1 MRPALALVIATLLWF
16 VAGVAAAIY
25 SPLLLLWYG
34 LGGGLLL
41 LVLLDLGLLWL
52 TPAIT
57 AKRSVSG
64 SLPVGV
70 ASQVHLQFTNTGRR
84 KVTLAVFDHHP
95 AACEIEDLPQRITLA
110 AQGWGQVTY
119 RLQPLERGEQ
129 QFGKIQT
136 LISSPLRFWRRSRLL
151 GEIEKVRIYPNFA
164 AIAKYALFATD
175 NRLSQLGIRK
185 RRRRGEGLDFHQLR
199 EYRLGDALRQIDW
212 KATSRI
218 KRLISREYQD
228 ERDQQIVFMIDCGRR
243 MLAKD
248 SELSHFDH
256 ALNAVLLLSY
266 VALRQGDAVGFLAFA
281 GMDRFL
287 PPLKGAPA
295 INAVL
300 NSVYDLQ
307 ASTHAP
313 DYARAATEL
322 LKRLRKRSLVVIIT
336 NLRDEDAEELRP
348 AVSLLR
354 RQHLVILASLQESVL
369 NQVVEQPVYDF
380 HDAVRLASTDL
391 YLEERRLAH
400 EEMKHYGVM
409 VLDVEPQV
417 LPVTLVNRYLDIKL
431 SGQL

>member
-1 MRPALALVIATLLWF
+1 MRPALGLVIATLVWF
-16 VAGVAAAIY
+16 AVGIAAAIY
-25 SPLLLLWYG
+25 TPLLLIWYG
-34 LGGGLLL
+34 LGGILLL
-41 LVLLDLGLLWL
+41 LVLLDVWLLWL

-70 ASQVHLQFTNTGRR
+70 MSQVQLQFTNTGRS
-84 KVTLAVFDHHP
+84 KVRLAVFDHHP
-95 AACEIEDLPQRITLA
+95 AQSEIEDLPQYTTLTA
-110 AQGWGQVTY
+110 HGWSQLHY
-119 RLQPLERGEQ
+119 RLRPLERGEQ

-136 LISSPLRFWRRSRLL
+136 LIMSPLRFWKRSRLL
-151 GEIEKVRIYPNFA
+151 GENEKVRVYPNFA
-164 AIAKYALFATD
+164 AVAKYALFATD

-307 ASTHAP
+307 ASTHTP

-354 RQHLVILASLQESVL
+354 RQHLVILASLQECIL

-380 HDAVRLASTDL
+380 HDAVRLAATDL

-400 EEMKHYGVM
+400 EELKHYGVM
-409 VLDVEPQV
+409 VLDVEPQI